1 MIAFSPADILPP
13 LAGVRLSLRNR
24 AQCVTFTDAAAGA
37 DFDSHFAAE
46 RSRKSHAADHNT
58 NANANAHYPVAVRSA
73 AHHQSVMAPHASA
86 SASASAS
93 ALAPQRLVDD
103 VAVAPCR
110 GGAFAQR
117 LVFDQRTG
125 QLWAAGDAPLGRVDV
140 DGGTG
145 FHAWL
150 PRRSRFCLEADGMDA
165 HGLERV
171 AWKHCQSLVG
181 DEFSERS
188 VAHDVRRVGSAFVH
202 QQWEWMPA
210 LQTLRSTSLDKCVG
224 VRGLDGG
231 GGDSSVRVVI
241 DGDAQRSAP
250 VAMPSVL
257 PHLVL
262 VLCTDAP
269 RWEVSFF

>member
-1 MIAFSPADILPP
+1 LPP

-46 RSRKSHAADHNT
+46 RSRQAHAANHFAT
-58 NANANAHYPVAVRSA
+58 AHANANAHHPVPVAVRSA
-73 AHHQSVMAPHASA
+73 AHHQSVLMVSASHASSHTAGAPH
-86 SASASAS
+86 
-93 ALAPQRLVDD
+93 RLVDD

-117 LVFDQRTG
+117 LVFDQRTR

-150 PRRSRFCLEADGMDA
+150 PRRSRFCLEADGVDA
-165 HGLERV
+165 HGVERV

-181 DEFSERS
+181 DEFSERT

-224 VRGLDGG
+224 VRGLDDGG
-231 GGDSSVRVVI
+231 GSGGGSSVRVVI
-241 DGDAQRSAP
+241 DGDAPRSAP
-250 VAMPSVL
+250 VSMPSAL